1 MYDCLI
7 IGGGPA
13 GLTAGIFTARANLK
27 TIILEG
33 TSIGGQIAS
42 SPLVENYPGVPNI
55 SGAELVDNM
64 YNQVTDL
71 GVDVELTMVNNITK
85 DKIFTVETD
94 DGNYETKSIIIATG
108 AKYRRLGLP
117 NEDNLIGKGIHFCTT
132 CDGSFYKGKD
142 VAIVGGANTAVTN
155 AIYLSRLCNKV
166 YLINRKNEL
175 KCEEALI
182 KELNKIDNIE
192 VIPNTV
198 VSKLNGKDSLE
209 SIEITTNDN
218 SKELKVD
225 GLFIAVGLD
234 AQSEVGSAI
243 LDRDNRNYYVSEDC
257 STKIPGIF
265 VAGDCREKK
274 IRQLTTATSDGTIAA
289 LNVINYLKNL
299 EK

>member
-71 GVDVELTMVNNITK
+71 GVEVELTMVNNITK

-198 VSKLNGKDSLE
+198 VSKLNGKDFLE

>member
-71 GVDVELTMVNNITK
+71 GVEVELTMVNNITK

-142 VAIVGGANTAVTN
+142 VAVVGGANTAVTN

-198 VSKLNGKDSLE
+198 VSKLNGNDSLE

>member
-64 YNQVTDL
+64 FNQVTDL

-198 VSKLNGKDSLE
+198 VSKLNGKDFLE

>member
-64 YNQVTDL
+64 FNQVTDL

>member
-142 VAIVGGANTAVTN
+142 VAVVGGANTAVTN

>member
-142 VAIVGGANTAVTN
+142 VAVVGGANTAVTN

-198 VSKLNGKDSLE
+198 VSKLNGNDSLE

-289 LNVINYLKNL
+289 LNMVQ
-299 EK
+299 